1 MHTTGQREQR
11 IAACPKQSFPCKKN
25 NLKNLISNVS
35 LQASPDKV
43 ENKQQNPSLKR
54 YFGQTTFITCLVIT
68 VEIFLF
74 FLF

>member
-1 MHTTGQREQR
+1 M
-11 IAACPKQSFPCKKN
+11 
-25 NLKNLISNVS
+25 ISNVS

>member
-1 MHTTGQREQR
+1 M
-11 IAACPKQSFPCKKN
+11 
-25 NLKNLISNVS
+25 ISNVS

-43 ENKQQNPSLKR
+43 ENKQKNPSLKR

-74 FLF
+74 YFILSFFTSLFFNLYNDTFLRLGKFQFKL